1 MIENIRKYT
10 GLIIF
15 FMALVVVALVVGI
28 KDDLFR
34 GGGGGLPVLKIDG
47 RTYSEKEFRRLGTGA
62 FDLASSL
69 LRSGDF
75 GPYQFLMS
83 LSTGATS
90 EKDAP
95 EKFFIGRMIIRG
107 AKEEFGVHPSE
118 EEISDYIRSLRTF
131 TGPDGAF
138 NQEAYTNFIEKGIG
152 RFGMTESDL
161 RELVA
166 DAIAAR
172 KINEIIG
179 AGLGVNREV
188 TCNILAL
195 DNQKISGELARIDLE
210 PHEATINPSEEDI
223 KTYWETLQDAFT
235 TEPLRKFTYVIVTP
249 NLPAEPA
256 EDEAAPET
264 LAEAAATDEAKAAA
278 EKQKAE
284 EKARKAAEHAEARRA
299 KQMETDKLVDD
310 FTFTLEEQK
319 GAGFEE
325 LAAENQWEV
334 KTSEFFGKSSPP
346 EDLNVDLRASSRGGK
361 AVDELFRIE
370 PTDDPISKL
379 SQPIAIG
386 ENQWL
391 VARLDEEQPSRTKTF
406 EEAKDQARTQYIA
419 EKAAEAMKAA
429 AEAAHAKIKE
439 SLAAGKSF
447 ADAARDA
454 GIEETHTFERIGSDH
469 TPDPLSE
476 PANLFES
483 TRNVDPGSLAEL
495 VTEPKRTF
503 IIQVTKRELVKDEN
517 AASMLDS
524 EVARRVNE
532 NETMAFVGWLTSR
545 IEAAKVEALYR
556 N

>member
-1 MIENIRKYT
+1 
-10 GLIIF
+10 
-15 FMALVVVALVVGI
+15 
-28 KDDLFR
+28 
-34 GGGGGLPVLKIDG
+34 
-47 RTYSEKEFRRLGTGA
+47 
-62 FDLASSL
+62 
-69 LRSGDF
+69 
-75 GPYQFLMS
+75 MS

-95 EKFFIGRMIIRG
+95 EKFFIGRMIIRE
-107 AKEEFGVHPSE
+107 AKDEFGVHPSE

-131 TGPDGAF
+131 TGPDGTF

-188 TCNILAL
+188 TSNILAL

-256 EDEAAPET
+256 EEEAAPET

-391 VARLDEEQPSRTKTF
+391 VARLDEEQASRTKTF

-454 GIEETHTFERIGSDH
+454 GIEETHTFERIVSDH

-517 AASMLDS
+517 AASLLDS